1 MGKGKDL
8 GGREPPLERGGSL
21 PPNLPLSPRTSPKST
36 RLYMAKSC
44 FALYGTGAL
53 GGSFLFRAG
62 GDFFESA
69 AVALVLW
76 VGCIWSVCLLQVQ
89 IDPPSSVAY
98 ATNCLQFSSPKG
110 KPFARFLSYYATKDE
125 ESIYTRPHP
134 SPTVTP
140 SPSKGKAS
148 VGSASYIK
156 SASNFIFCKINS
168 PEHIFPK
175 KQIQMRTLRTKAFP
189 FEGEGGA
196 AGDG

>member
-21 PPNLPLSPRTSPKST
+21 PPNLPHSPRTSPKST

-62 GDFFESA
+62 GVFLKVRLSRLFCEWGA
-69 AVALVLW
+69 Y
-76 VGCIWSVCLLQVQ
+76 GVCVFCKCRL
-89 IDPPSSVAY
+89 IPPHQSLARQTACSF
-98 ATNCLQFSSPKG
+98 LPPKG

-175 KQIQMRTLRTKAFP
+175 KQIQMRTLRTRAFP

>member
-1 MGKGKDL
+1 MEAQGDPFRRGLPTLQTSLTHPELPPCPRHLGNGILFRFSEVAGTWGKFFCF
-8 GGREPPLERGGSL
+8 GREVIFLKVRLSRLFCGWGAYGVCVFCKCRLIPPHQSL
-21 PPNLPLSPRTSPKST
+21 T
-36 RLYMAKSC
+36 RQTAC
-44 FALYGTGAL
+44 
-53 GGSFLFRAG
+53 SFL
-62 GDFFESA
+62 
-69 AVALVLW
+69 
-76 VGCIWSVCLLQVQ
+76 
-89 IDPPSSVAY
+89 PSE
-98 ATNCLQFSSPKG
+98 G

-175 KQIQMRTLRTKAFP
+175 KQIQMRTLRTRAFP